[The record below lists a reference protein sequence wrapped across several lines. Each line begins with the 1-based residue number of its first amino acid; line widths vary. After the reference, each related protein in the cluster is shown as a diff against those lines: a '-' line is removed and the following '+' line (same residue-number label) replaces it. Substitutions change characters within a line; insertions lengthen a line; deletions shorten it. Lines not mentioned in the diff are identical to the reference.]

1 MKKLIL
7 LPLLALIFSFT
18 CYSKNYEES
27 RTTNLLNLI
36 STPDIISENESCSW
50 LRILEENKC
59 FMKTKRETHIKILGN
74 IFKKVKNLYN
84 LKHSKIDKKDSKNL
98 LVGEM

>member
-36 STPDIISENESCSW
+36 STPDIISENES
-50 LRILEENKC
+50 LTLNTKTINKRLSN
-59 FMKTKRETHIKILGN
+59 FFIITKI
-74 IFKKVKNLYN
+74 
-84 LKHSKIDKKDSKNL
+84 
-98 LVGEM
+98 